1 MDLDAIRAKWFKYS
15 SGIAFRD
22 ETEHRLA
29 MAAFER
35 AFIEGFI
42 TGHNIGEVRGIANTA
57 IDKAMKYD

>member
-22 ETEHRLA
+22 EAEHRVA
-29 MAAFER
+29 KEAFEN
-35 AFIEGFI
+35 AFMDGYL
-42 TGHNIGEVRGIANTA
+42 TGHNIGEVKGIANTV

>member
-15 SGIAFRD
+15 AGIAFRD

-29 MAAFER
+29 MAAFEH
-35 AFIEGFI
+35 AFIEGFV
-42 TGHNIGEVRGIANTA
+42 TGHNIGEVRGIANTV

>member
-1 MDLDAIRAKWFKYS
+1 MDLDAVRTKWFKYS

-29 MAAFER
+29 KEAFEN
-35 AFIEGFI
+35 AYIDGYI
-42 TGHNIGEVRGIANTA
+42 TGHNIGVVEGIANTA